1 MFMTSIELLPLRELN
16 AECAPL
22 PLDSLTS
29 EAAESL
35 ARQLKALGDP
45 TRLKLISM
53 VSAHPSA
60 EACVCDLQEPLGLS
74 QPTVSHHLKSLV
86 DAGFLHR
93 EKRGTW
99 AYYSLVPGAL
109 ERVASLVTSI

>member
-1 MFMTSIELLPLRELN
+1 MYMTSIELLPLRELN
-16 AECAPL
+16 ADCAPL
-22 PLDSLTS
+22 PLDAITS
-29 EAAESL
+29 EAAENL
-35 ARQLKALGDP
+35 ARQLKALADP
-45 TRLKLISM
+45 TRLKLVSM
-53 VSAHPSA
+53 VAAHPSA

-74 QPTVSHHLKSLV
+74 QPTVSHHLKTLV

-109 ERVASLVTSI
+109 ERVAMLITTV